1 MDIRKIKK
9 LIELIEDSDVEHLEI
24 KEGEESI
31 KITRRGAPAAAA
43 PVTHAQAP
51 LTAAAP
57 SSAPTP
63 AESHAPPSLPTIN
76 SPMVGTF
83 YRSPTPESAAFVEV
97 GQTVKSGDVL
107 CIVEAMKMMNQIE
120 ADRDGT
126 ISEVLVENGAPVEF
140 DQPLFSIS

>member
-57 SSAPTP
+57 SSAPTRLW
-63 AESHAPPSLPTIN
+63 S
-76 SPMVGTF
+76 F
-83 YRSPTPESAAFVEV
+83 
-97 GQTVKSGDVL
+97 
-107 CIVEAMKMMNQIE
+107 
-120 ADRDGT
+120 
-126 ISEVLVENGAPVEF
+126 
-140 DQPLFSIS
+140 